1 MDYILDVLKSCNW
14 QTIAAMF
21 AICWYFTHELRREM
35 KELHKD
41 MREQGQRI
49 DRLYVMFVDL
59 LKEGRK

>member
-1 MDYILDVLKSCNW
+1 MDYILDTLKYCNW

-21 AICWYFTHELRREM
+21 AISWYFSHELR
-35 KELHKD
+35 KD
-41 MREQGQRI
+41 MKDQVQRI